1 MGSLNTLP
9 GDAHYPHLLFL
20 SLASMHEETVQ
31 ETDYLLFYICEN
43 DYSVLCLFKY

>member
-1 MGSLNTLP
+1 MHIIPICLFM
-9 GDAHYPHLLFL
+9 HLL
-20 SLASMHEETVQ
+20 SLEYIHEEAVQ